1 MRKRTRARRLA
12 MLALYQA
19 DVLPREFA
27 GDARNWIKAIGRD
40 QELLVFAVSLFDST
54 TAHLGE
60 INRLIEEAAQ
70 NWQLRRMAAV
80 DRAILRMAVCELYF
94 HKETPPKVVINE
106 AVELAKRYST
116 GASGSFV
123 NGILDKIH
131 RDEAAQHRD
140 ETAEK

>member
-19 DVLPREFA
+19 DVLPGEFT
-27 GDARNWIKAIGRD
+27 GDAREWLDSTGTD
-40 QELLVFAVSLFDST
+40 EELRSFAEKLFDGT
-54 TAHLGE
+54 LLHLTD
-60 INRLIEEAAQ
+60 IDPLIEKAAQ
-70 NWQLRRMAAV
+70 NWQLKRMAAV
-80 DRAILRMAVCELYF
+80 DRAILRMAVCELRF
-94 HKETPPKVVINE
+94 LKDTPPKVVINE

-131 RDEAAQHRD
+131 KDEAARRDEAA
-140 ETAEK
+140 TV